1 MKFEEKLKERKDWEL
16 WKEYCGFL
24 DLTIDEFMAIQNRLM
39 LEQIRK
45 WRASGIGQTILK
57 GRNPETIEEFRKMVP
72 LTSYE
77 DYADSLSLKD
87 KSILPDDPVVWIQ
100 TTWEGGRHTIKL
112 APYTRS
118 MLETYQ
124 NNMLGCL
131 MLSTSS
137 GRGDFD
143 VNPKD
148 TILYALAPLPYATGI
163 FPLLLNDAIS
173 IEFLPPVKEAQKMSF
188 SERNK
193 KGFKMGLKKGID
205 FFFGVGSVTY
215 YVSLSIA
222 SLGSGHKSGSGSGGG
237 DGKKKISISPAMVVR
252 LLKAKHLCR
261 KEGRDLLPKDLFRL
275 KGFMCAGT
283 DNRLYRDDL
292 EKLWGVRPM
301 EIFAGTEPTC
311 IGTEIWSR
319 DGMYFFP
326 DACFY
331 EFIPEKEMERSLAD
345 PSYEP
350 RTCLMNEV
358 EEGEKYELVI
368 SVLKGGVFMRY
379 RVGDVYRCIALEN
392 ERDQVRFPRFEYID
406 RIPTV
411 IDIAGFTRI
420 TENSIGRVIGLSGL
434 KVKDWAAAKEITE
447 NKRPF
452 LHMYVEMEPEYDRED
467 YILGYVASDYYA
479 EGELCADILARH
491 FGIEPCHTMVIQGE
505 KSSAMDWERYMGF
518 MHGVREHSNLYVS
531 KRVESSGNRLTA
543 QKVTESVI
551 ADQDIDFNAVFA
563 QSDEDGLGVL
573 QALKLAGMEPGEDV
587 VIVSIGGIQDVFKAI
602 IAREYLATVKSS
614 PEYGDAVFDIINRHQ
629 RGENPDRQTM
639 VKHREYTMDNAE
651 ELFEDAY

>member
-1 MKFEEKLKERKDWEL
+1 MKFEDKLKERKDWEL

-24 DLTIDEFMAIQNRLM
+24 DLTIEEFMAIQNRLM
-39 LEQIRK
+39 LEQISK
-45 WRASGIGQTILK
+45 WKASGIGKAILK

-87 KSILPDDPVVWIQ
+87 KSILPDDPVIWIQ
-100 TTWEGGRHTIKL
+100 TTWEGGRHAIKL

-222 SLGSGHKSGSGSGGG
+222 SLGSGHKSGGGSRSG
-237 DGKKKISISPAMVVR
+237 DGKKKISISPAMVIR
-252 LLKAKHLCR
+252 LLKAKHICR

-345 PSYEP
+345 SSYEP

-379 RVGDVYRCIALEN
+379 RVGDVSRCIALEN
-392 ERDQVRFPRFEYID
+392 ERDHVRFPRFEYID

-420 TENSIGRVIGLSGL
+420 TENSISRVIGLSGL
-434 KVKDWAAAKEITE
+434 NVKEWTAAKEVTE

-452 LHMYVEMEPEYDRED
+452 LHMYVEMEPECLFSSAVTVNILKEHMGVYFKYVDED
-467 YILGYVASDYYA
+467 YKDLKKILGIDPLEITILRCGTFDAYYRGGK
-479 EGELCADILARH
+479 EKMRRINPTQYEIGELLKSQELVSA
-491 FGIEPCHTMVIQGE
+491 FGRRPQ
-505 KSSAMDWERYMGF
+505 R
-518 MHGVREHSNLYVS
+518 
-531 KRVESSGNRLTA
+531 
-543 QKVTESVI
+543 SV
-551 ADQDIDFNAVFA
+551 
-563 QSDEDGLGVL
+563 
-573 QALKLAGMEPGEDV
+573 
-587 VIVSIGGIQDVFKAI
+587 
-602 IAREYLATVKSS
+602 
-614 PEYGDAVFDIINRHQ
+614 
-629 RGENPDRQTM
+629 
-639 VKHREYTMDNAE
+639 
-651 ELFEDAY
+651 

>member
-45 WRASGIGQTILK
+45 WRTSGIGKTILK

-193 KGFKMGLKKGID
+193 KGFKKGLKKGID

-222 SLGSGHKSGSGSGGG
+222 SLGSGHKSGSGSRGG

-452 LHMYVEMEPEYDRED
+452 LHMYVEMEPECLFSSAVTVNILKEHMGVYFKYVDED
-467 YILGYVASDYYA
+467 YKDLKKILGIDPLEITILRCGTFDTYYRGGK
-479 EGELCADILARH
+479 EKMRRINPTQYEIGELLKSQELVSA
-491 FGIEPCHTMVIQGE
+491 FGRRP
-505 KSSAMDWERYMGF
+505 ER
-518 MHGVREHSNLYVS
+518 
-531 KRVESSGNRLTA
+531 
-543 QKVTESVI
+543 SV
-551 ADQDIDFNAVFA
+551 
-563 QSDEDGLGVL
+563 
-573 QALKLAGMEPGEDV
+573 
-587 VIVSIGGIQDVFKAI
+587 
-602 IAREYLATVKSS
+602 
-614 PEYGDAVFDIINRHQ
+614 
-629 RGENPDRQTM
+629 
-639 VKHREYTMDNAE
+639 
-651 ELFEDAY
+651 

>member
-1 MKFEEKLKERKDWEL
+1 MKFEDKLKERKDWEL

-24 DLTIDEFMAIQNRLM
+24 DLTIEEFMAIQNRLM
-39 LEQIRK
+39 LEQISK
-45 WRASGIGQTILK
+45 WKASGIGKAILK

-72 LTSYE
+72 LTSSE

-87 KSILPDDPVVWIQ
+87 KSILPDDPVIWIQ
-100 TTWEGGRHTIKL
+100 TTWEGGRHAIKL

-222 SLGSGHKSGSGSGGG
+222 SLGSGHKSGGGSRSG
-237 DGKKKISISPAMVVR
+237 DGKKKISISPAMVIR
-252 LLKAKHLCR
+252 LLKAKHICR

-345 PSYEP
+345 SSYEP

-392 ERDQVRFPRFEYID
+392 ERDHVRFPRFEYID

-420 TENSIGRVIGLSGL
+420 TENSISRVIGLSGL
-434 KVKDWAAAKEITE
+434 KVKEWTAAKEVTE

-452 LHMYVEMEPEYDRED
+452 LHMYVEMEPECLFSSAVTVNILKEHMGVYFKYVDED
-467 YILGYVASDYYA
+467 YKDLKKILGIDPLEITILRCGTFDAYYRGGK
-479 EGELCADILARH
+479 EKMRRINPTQYEIGELLKSQELVSA
-491 FGIEPCHTMVIQGE
+491 FGRRPQ
-505 KSSAMDWERYMGF
+505 R
-518 MHGVREHSNLYVS
+518 
-531 KRVESSGNRLTA
+531 
-543 QKVTESVI
+543 SV
-551 ADQDIDFNAVFA
+551 
-563 QSDEDGLGVL
+563 
-573 QALKLAGMEPGEDV
+573 
-587 VIVSIGGIQDVFKAI
+587 
-602 IAREYLATVKSS
+602 
-614 PEYGDAVFDIINRHQ
+614 
-629 RGENPDRQTM
+629 
-639 VKHREYTMDNAE
+639 
-651 ELFEDAY
+651 

>member
-1 MKFEEKLKERKDWEL
+1 MKFEDKLKERKDWEL

-24 DLTIDEFMAIQNRLM
+24 DLTIEEFMAIQNRLM
-39 LEQIRK
+39 LEQISK
-45 WRASGIGQTILK
+45 WKASGIGKAILK

-87 KSILPDDPVVWIQ
+87 KSILPDDPVIWIQ
-100 TTWEGGRHTIKL
+100 TTWEGGRHAIKL

-222 SLGSGHKSGSGSGGG
+222 SLGSGHKSGGGSRSG
-237 DGKKKISISPAMVVR
+237 DGKKKISISPAMVIR
-252 LLKAKHLCR
+252 LLKAKHICR

-345 PSYEP
+345 SSYEP

-392 ERDQVRFPRFEYID
+392 ERDHVRFPRFEYID

-420 TENSIGRVIGLSGL
+420 TENSISRVIGLSGL
-434 KVKDWAAAKEITE
+434 KVKEWTAAKEVTE

-452 LHMYVEMEPEYDRED
+452 LHMYVEMEPECLFSSAVTVNILKEHMGVYFKYVDED
-467 YILGYVASDYYA
+467 YKDLKKILGIDPLEITILRCGTFDAYYRGGK
-479 EGELCADILARH
+479 EKMRRINPTQYEIGELLKSQELVSA
-491 FGIEPCHTMVIQGE
+491 FGRRP
-505 KSSAMDWERYMGF
+505 ERN
-518 MHGVREHSNLYVS
+518 V
-531 KRVESSGNRLTA
+531 
-543 QKVTESVI
+543 
-551 ADQDIDFNAVFA
+551 
-563 QSDEDGLGVL
+563 
-573 QALKLAGMEPGEDV
+573 
-587 VIVSIGGIQDVFKAI
+587 
-602 IAREYLATVKSS
+602 
-614 PEYGDAVFDIINRHQ
+614 
-629 RGENPDRQTM
+629 
-639 VKHREYTMDNAE
+639 
-651 ELFEDAY
+651 

>member
-1 MKFEEKLKERKDWEL
+1 MKFEDKLKERKDWEL

-24 DLTIDEFMAIQNRLM
+24 DLTIEEFMAIQNRLM
-39 LEQIRK
+39 LEQISK
-45 WRASGIGQTILK
+45 WKASGIGKAILK

-87 KSILPDDPVVWIQ
+87 KSILPDDPVIWIQ
-100 TTWEGGRHTIKL
+100 TTWEGGRHAIKL

-222 SLGSGHKSGSGSGGG
+222 SLGSGHKSGGGSRSG
-237 DGKKKISISPAMVVR
+237 DGKKKISISPAMVIR
-252 LLKAKHLCR
+252 LLKAKHICR

-345 PSYEP
+345 SSYEP
-350 RTCLMNEV
+350 STCLMNEV

-392 ERDQVRFPRFEYID
+392 ERDHVRFPRFEYID

-420 TENSIGRVIGLSGL
+420 TENSISRVIGLSGL
-434 KVKDWAAAKEITE
+434 NVKEWTAAKEVTE

-452 LHMYVEMEPEYDRED
+452 LHMYVEMEPECLFSSAVTVNILKEHMGVYFKYVDED
-467 YILGYVASDYYA
+467 YKDLKKILGIDPLEITILRCGTFDAYYRGGK
-479 EGELCADILARH
+479 EKMRRINPTQYEIGELLKSQELVSA
-491 FGIEPCHTMVIQGE
+491 FGRRPQ
-505 KSSAMDWERYMGF
+505 R
-518 MHGVREHSNLYVS
+518 
-531 KRVESSGNRLTA
+531 
-543 QKVTESVI
+543 SV
-551 ADQDIDFNAVFA
+551 
-563 QSDEDGLGVL
+563 
-573 QALKLAGMEPGEDV
+573 
-587 VIVSIGGIQDVFKAI
+587 
-602 IAREYLATVKSS
+602 
-614 PEYGDAVFDIINRHQ
+614 
-629 RGENPDRQTM
+629 
-639 VKHREYTMDNAE
+639 
-651 ELFEDAY
+651 

>member
-45 WRASGIGQTILK
+45 WRASGIGKTILK

-222 SLGSGHKSGSGSGGG
+222 SLGSGHKSGSGSASG

-358 EEGEKYELVI
+358 EEGEK
-368 SVLKGGVFMRY
+368 
-379 RVGDVYRCIALEN
+379 C
-392 ERDQVRFPRFEYID
+392 
-406 RIPTV
+406 
-411 IDIAGFTRI
+411 
-420 TENSIGRVIGLSGL
+420 
-434 KVKDWAAAKEITE
+434 
-447 NKRPF
+447 
-452 LHMYVEMEPEYDRED
+452 
-467 YILGYVASDYYA
+467 
-479 EGELCADILARH
+479 
-491 FGIEPCHTMVIQGE
+491 
-505 KSSAMDWERYMGF
+505 
-518 MHGVREHSNLYVS
+518 
-531 KRVESSGNRLTA
+531 
-543 QKVTESVI
+543 
-551 ADQDIDFNAVFA
+551 
-563 QSDEDGLGVL
+563 
-573 QALKLAGMEPGEDV
+573 
-587 VIVSIGGIQDVFKAI
+587 
-602 IAREYLATVKSS
+602 
-614 PEYGDAVFDIINRHQ
+614 
-629 RGENPDRQTM
+629 
-639 VKHREYTMDNAE
+639 
-651 ELFEDAY
+651 

>member
-1 MKFEEKLKERKDWEL
+1 
-16 WKEYCGFL
+16 
-24 DLTIDEFMAIQNRLM
+24 
-39 LEQIRK
+39 
-45 WRASGIGQTILK
+45 
-57 GRNPETIEEFRKMVP
+57 MVP

-87 KSILPDDPVVWIQ
+87 KSILPDDPVIWIQ
-100 TTWEGGRHTIKL
+100 TTWEGGRHAIKL

-222 SLGSGHKSGSGSGGG
+222 SLGSGHKSGGGSRSG
-237 DGKKKISISPAMVVR
+237 DGKKKISISPAMVIR
-252 LLKAKHLCR
+252 LLKAKHICR

-345 PSYEP
+345 SSYEP

-392 ERDQVRFPRFEYID
+392 ERDHVRFPRFEYID

-420 TENSIGRVIGLSGL
+420 TENSISRVIGLSGL
-434 KVKDWAAAKEITE
+434 NVKEWTAAKEVTE

-452 LHMYVEMEPEYDRED
+452 LHMYVEMEPECLFSSAVTVNILKEHMGVYFKYVDED
-467 YILGYVASDYYA
+467 YKDLKKILGIDPLEITILRCGTFDAYYRGGK
-479 EGELCADILARH
+479 EKMRRINPTQYEIGELLKSQELVSA
-491 FGIEPCHTMVIQGE
+491 FGRRPQ
-505 KSSAMDWERYMGF
+505 R
-518 MHGVREHSNLYVS
+518 
-531 KRVESSGNRLTA
+531 
-543 QKVTESVI
+543 SV
-551 ADQDIDFNAVFA
+551 
-563 QSDEDGLGVL
+563 
-573 QALKLAGMEPGEDV
+573 
-587 VIVSIGGIQDVFKAI
+587 
-602 IAREYLATVKSS
+602 
-614 PEYGDAVFDIINRHQ
+614 
-629 RGENPDRQTM
+629 
-639 VKHREYTMDNAE
+639 
-651 ELFEDAY
+651 

>member
-1 MKFEEKLKERKDWEL
+1 MKFEDKLKERKDWEL

-24 DLTIDEFMAIQNRLM
+24 DLTIEEFMAIQNRLM
-39 LEQIRK
+39 LEQISK
-45 WRASGIGQTILK
+45 WKASGIGKAILK

-87 KSILPDDPVVWIQ
+87 KSILPDDPVIWIQ
-100 TTWEGGRHTIKL
+100 TTWEGGRHAIKL

-163 FPLLLNDAIS
+163 SPLLLNDAIS

-222 SLGSGHKSGSGSGGG
+222 SLGSGHKSGGGSRSG
-237 DGKKKISISPAMVVR
+237 DGKKKISISPAMVIR
-252 LLKAKHLCR
+252 LLKAKHICR

-345 PSYEP
+345 SSYEP

-392 ERDQVRFPRFEYID
+392 ERDHVRFPRFEYID

-420 TENSIGRVIGLSGL
+420 TENSISRVIGLSGL
-434 KVKDWAAAKEITE
+434 NVKEWTAAKEVTE

-452 LHMYVEMEPEYDRED
+452 LHMYVEMEPECLFSSVTVNILKEHMGVYFKYVDED
-467 YILGYVASDYYA
+467 YKDLKKILGIDPLEITILRCGTFDAYYRGGK
-479 EGELCADILARH
+479 EKMRRINPTQYEIGELLKSQELVSA
-491 FGIEPCHTMVIQGE
+491 FGRRPQ
-505 KSSAMDWERYMGF
+505 R
-518 MHGVREHSNLYVS
+518 
-531 KRVESSGNRLTA
+531 
-543 QKVTESVI
+543 SV
-551 ADQDIDFNAVFA
+551 
-563 QSDEDGLGVL
+563 
-573 QALKLAGMEPGEDV
+573 
-587 VIVSIGGIQDVFKAI
+587 
-602 IAREYLATVKSS
+602 
-614 PEYGDAVFDIINRHQ
+614 
-629 RGENPDRQTM
+629 
-639 VKHREYTMDNAE
+639 
-651 ELFEDAY
+651 

>member
-1 MKFEEKLKERKDWEL
+1 MKFEDKLKERKDWEL

-24 DLTIDEFMAIQNRLM
+24 DLTIEEFMAIQNRLM
-39 LEQIRK
+39 LEQISK
-45 WRASGIGQTILK
+45 WKASGIGKASLK

-87 KSILPDDPVVWIQ
+87 KSILPDDPVIWIQ
-100 TTWEGGRHTIKL
+100 TTWEGGRHAIKL

-222 SLGSGHKSGSGSGGG
+222 SLGSGHKSGGGSRSG
-237 DGKKKISISPAMVVR
+237 DGKKKISISPAMVIR
-252 LLKAKHLCR
+252 LLKAKHICR

-345 PSYEP
+345 SSYEP

-392 ERDQVRFPRFEYID
+392 ERDHVRFPRFEYID

-420 TENSIGRVIGLSGL
+420 TENSISRVIGLSGL
-434 KVKDWAAAKEITE
+434 NVKEWTAAKEVTE

-452 LHMYVEMEPEYDRED
+452 LHMYVEMEPECLFSSAVTVNILKEHRGVYFKYVDED
-467 YILGYVASDYYA
+467 YKDLKKILGIDPLEITILRCGTFDAYYRGGK
-479 EGELCADILARH
+479 EKMRRINPTQYEIGELLKSQELVSA
-491 FGIEPCHTMVIQGE
+491 FGRRPQ
-505 KSSAMDWERYMGF
+505 R
-518 MHGVREHSNLYVS
+518 
-531 KRVESSGNRLTA
+531 
-543 QKVTESVI
+543 SV
-551 ADQDIDFNAVFA
+551 
-563 QSDEDGLGVL
+563 
-573 QALKLAGMEPGEDV
+573 
-587 VIVSIGGIQDVFKAI
+587 
-602 IAREYLATVKSS
+602 
-614 PEYGDAVFDIINRHQ
+614 
-629 RGENPDRQTM
+629 
-639 VKHREYTMDNAE
+639 
-651 ELFEDAY
+651 

>member
-1 MKFEEKLKERKDWEL
+1 MKFEDKLKERKDWEL

-24 DLTIDEFMAIQNRLM
+24 DLTIEEFMAIQNRLM
-39 LEQIRK
+39 LEQISK
-45 WRASGIGQTILK
+45 WKASGIGKAILK

-87 KSILPDDPVVWIQ
+87 KSILPDDPVIWIQ
-100 TTWEGGRHTIKL
+100 TTWEGGRHAIKL

-222 SLGSGHKSGSGSGGG
+222 SLGSGHKSGGGSRSG
-237 DGKKKISISPAMVVR
+237 DGKKKISISPAMVIR
-252 LLKAKHLCR
+252 LLKAKHICR

-345 PSYEP
+345 SSYEP

-392 ERDQVRFPRFEYID
+392 ERDHVRFPRFEYID

-420 TENSIGRVIGLSGL
+420 TENSISRVIGLSGL
-434 KVKDWAAAKEITE
+434 NVKEWTAAKEVTE

-452 LHMYVEMEPEYDRED
+452 LHMYVEMEPECLFSSAVTVNILKEHMGVYFKYVDED
-467 YILGYVASDYYA
+467 YKDLKKILGIDPLEITILRCGTFDAYYRGGK
-479 EGELCADILARH
+479 EKMRRINPTQYEIGELLKSQELVSA
-491 FGIEPCHTMVIQGE
+491 FGRRP
-505 KSSAMDWERYMGF
+505 ERN
-518 MHGVREHSNLYVS
+518 V
-531 KRVESSGNRLTA
+531 
-543 QKVTESVI
+543 
-551 ADQDIDFNAVFA
+551 
-563 QSDEDGLGVL
+563 
-573 QALKLAGMEPGEDV
+573 
-587 VIVSIGGIQDVFKAI
+587 
-602 IAREYLATVKSS
+602 
-614 PEYGDAVFDIINRHQ
+614 
-629 RGENPDRQTM
+629 
-639 VKHREYTMDNAE
+639 
-651 ELFEDAY
+651 